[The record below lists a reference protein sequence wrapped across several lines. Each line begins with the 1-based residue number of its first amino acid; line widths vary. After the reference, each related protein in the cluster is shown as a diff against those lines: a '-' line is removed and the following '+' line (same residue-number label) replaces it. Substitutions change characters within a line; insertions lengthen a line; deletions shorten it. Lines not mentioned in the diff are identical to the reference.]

1 MIKITYEYN
10 CDFCAAEILPLET
23 SVYTGGM
30 VVLQPGGS
38 PITFLGNRVICK
50 DCYTAA
56 IAGIEKEDL

>member
-10 CDFCAAEILPLET
+10 CDFCDAEILPKMT
-23 SVYTGGM
+23 IGYTRAM
-30 VVLQPGGS
+30 VVLQPEGA